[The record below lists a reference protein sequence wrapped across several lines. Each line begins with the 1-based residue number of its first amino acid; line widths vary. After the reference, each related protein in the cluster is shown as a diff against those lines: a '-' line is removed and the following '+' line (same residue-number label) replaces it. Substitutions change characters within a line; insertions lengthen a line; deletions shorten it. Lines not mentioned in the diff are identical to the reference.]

1 MPRIL
6 VRSHKNPFTVADAE
20 TTRASNLIGSNTGN
34 LVFSQ
39 AAFRLLSTPDTELS
53 TSGVCQR
60 PSRREI
66 NDRFDHVVIPLA
78 NAFRPRY
85 VNTLKAL
92 TARHRKVKVPVT
104 VVGVGAQA
112 DLEGE
117 QDAAPPGRSRHPAV
131 RGDGAGPLALDRGS
145 R

>member
-39 AAFRLLSTPDTELS
+39 AAFRLLSTPETELS
-53 TSGVCQR
+53 TSGVANSK
-60 PSRREI
+60 PSQI
-66 NDRFDHVVIPLA
+66 DDRFDHVVIPLA
-78 NAFRPRY
+78 NAFRPKY

-92 TARHRKVKVPVT
+92 THVISKVKVPVT
-104 VVGVGAQA
+104 VVGVGRPGGPGGRA
-112 DLEGE
+112 GRG
-117 QDAAPPGRSRHPAV
+117 PPGRSRHPAV
-131 RGDGAGPLALDRGS
+131 RGDCAGPLALDRGS